1 MQKRKTSQKPKPTNG
16 TRKRQVHKPRSDA
29 KLQARSNKTAL
40 ARISFFS
47 KGERRLG
54 DQPWWHHSG
63 LPCRSQGCSWSQEN
77 PPLAHRNLLQTPF
90 SLAVKQEPRWVE
102 YPGGSLAWERGVMLR
117 WKITEQEGQSEKCEC
132 ELGSLEERQWG
143 IPSWAAGFIRIVEQ
157 AWRCALIS
165 SVLFVFVTAARGCR
179 GPSNLYHVL
188 IVLGN
193 GQGPAGGWVWENGL
207 PWWTMVTSSKFWHA
221 RSSSSFTPK
230 GKRNVVMLKQN

>member
-1 MQKRKTSQKPKPTNG
+1 MQKKKRKTAQKPKHTNG

-29 KLQARSNKTAL
+29 KLQARSNRTAL

-47 KGERRLG
+47 KAECRLG
-54 DQPWWHHSG
+54 DQPWWQCFG
-63 LPCRSQGCSWSQEN
+63 LPCSSQGCSWSWRN
-77 PPLAHRNLLQTPF
+77 PPLAHRNLLQTP
-90 SLAVKQEPRWVE
+90 SLLVVKQELSSVE
-102 YPGGSLAWERGVMLR
+102 YPGVSLAWEKGGDVEMRNHRVRGA
-117 WKITEQEGQSEKCEC
+117 GGKCEC
-132 ELGSLEERQWG
+132 GLGTLAGRQWG

-165 SVLFVFVTAARGCR
+165 SVLFVFVTVARGCR

-207 PWWTMVTSSKFWHA
+207 PWWIMMTSSTFGHS
-221 RSSSSFTPK
+221 RNSSSFTQT
-230 GKRNVVMLKQN
+230 NVAVLKWN